1 MSEREK
7 SALYPGSTLSD
18 CIKFAEAIDSFKN
31 KTVAYNAV
39 AEKYGLSSCATK
51 SFTQKISSAKQY
63 GLITTNSAT
72 IQLTELSKKIL
83 YPTTGDINSLK
94 NECFRLPPL
103 YASLISEYEGK
114 AIPDENILAN
124 LLMSKYKIS
133 RAAKNNAA
141 KIFRLNLEELG
152 YIKAGVFSFESENVE
167 QDSINAANQKILAD
181 NEHTQD
187 EETFEKEASSD
198 KTASAEYI
206 TQMYP
211 VESGKVAKIII
222 PIDSTE
228 DDLYAIRDLL
238 EVVMKRKFK
247 IKVDD

>member
-18 CIKFAEAIDSFKN
+18 CIEFAKIINSFKN

-83 YPTTGDINSLK
+83 YPTTDDINSLK

-114 AIPDENILAN
+114 AIPDKNLLAN
-124 LLMSKYKIS
+124 SLMSKYKIS
-133 RAAKNNAA
+133 RAAKDNAA
-141 KIFRLNLEELG
+141 KIFLLNLE
-152 YIKAGVFSFESENVE
+152 VE

-206 TQMYP
+206 TQTYP